1 MLKWRGQ
8 NWEIYILT
16 IYSNKWV
23 GAWSPA
29 NSNNNEKRKKR
40 RWIEIEVKFSLAL
53 IDLFNNLV
61 PFFQYTYNDRMK
73 MDSKGR
79 DEDYAYIFSN
89 MVSIDLS
96 NNQLNWNVRS
106 TLGKLKGL
114 KVLNLSMNNL
124 NGTIPNNIAQ
134 LS

>member
-1 MLKWRGQ
+1 
-8 NWEIYILT
+8 
-16 IYSNKWV
+16 
-23 GAWSPA
+23 
-29 NSNNNEKRKKR
+29 
-40 RWIEIEVKFSLAL
+40 
-53 IDLFNNLV
+53 
-61 PFFQYTYNDRMK
+61 